1 MSKPIVLKV
10 RNYEKDRALACGSW
24 LPKGWEYVAIETLPS
39 KVLNKDI
46 INKLKNEEYIIILVR
61 RVNKFVIPKAIQ

>member
-1 MSKPIVLKV
+1 MKKPIVLKV

-24 LPKGWEYVAIETLPS
+24 IPKGWEYVAIETLPS
-39 KVLNKDI
+39 RMLNKNVAD
-46 INKLKNEEYIIILVR
+46 KLKDEEYIIVLIR